1 MGISNESASISN
13 GIAKSLSQAGAK
25 VYVAPSQN
33 NKSEKKWPKIEQPYR
48 NKNVFPIQ
56 GKCICI
62 NLMVQTYFKIGSY
75 FSDEKFAVINFH
87 LSRD

>member
-33 NKSEKKWPKIEQPYR
+33 NKSEKKWPEIEQPYR

-56 GKCICI
+56 GKCLCI
-62 NLMVQTYFKIGSY
+62 NLMAQTYY
-75 FSDEKFAVINFH
+75 Y
-87 LSRD
+87 